1 MAVAALLLVNLGML
15 LWGAYHQPPAVPA
28 AMQPRTDIRP
38 EQLQPLPRERAPEPV
53 AAGPGEAET
62 AAGNTDGAGCWTVGP
77 FLSQEA
83 AAAGGLELGR
93 LGLAYTRRSG
103 RDAVVEGFR
112 VLVGPLRSPGDVQA
126 MRRRLV
132 ELGIED
138 HYIIRS
144 GPENAI
150 ALGFFSSK
158 AGAEGYAEELAAK
171 GIRAYLKERALENA
185 QVYWLDL
192 TSAGLSATQR
202 SVLGKVE
209 WASPPAQLRPRSCSA
224 G

>member
-1 MAVAALLLVNLGML
+1 LAVAALVLVNLGLL

-28 AMQPRTDIRP
+28 AMQPRADIRP
-38 EQLQPLPRERAPEPV
+38 EQLQPLPRERVAEPDTAGSEKGDAV
-53 AAGPGEAET
+53 AKADA
-62 AAGNTDGAGCWTVGP
+62 AGCWTVGP
-77 FLSQEA
+77 FLSPEA

-93 LGLAYTRRSG
+93 IGLAYTRRSG

-158 AGAEGYAEELAAK
+158 AGAEAYAEQLAAK

-192 TSAGLSATQR
+192 TVTGLSDAQH
-202 SVLGKVE
+202 SALDKVE
-209 WASPPAQLRPRSCSA
+209 WASPPAQLRPRSCA
-224 G
+224 PE